1 MLATT
6 HDCDSTTV
14 RRPDRSAGTAQ
25 RRRACRLWQ
34 HRRGDRTRAVGDE
47 AEVGALAVVVDDAE
61 PTTPLRIT
69 IPAGETVYTGSS
81 GEADLILAGMDKS
94 SRYLAEIE
102 EGDT

>member
-1 MLATT
+1 M
-6 HDCDSTTV
+6 
-14 RRPDRSAGTAQ
+14 
-25 RRRACRLWQ
+25 
-34 HRRGDRTRAVGDE
+34 
-47 AEVGALAVVVDDAE
+47 GALAVVVDDAE